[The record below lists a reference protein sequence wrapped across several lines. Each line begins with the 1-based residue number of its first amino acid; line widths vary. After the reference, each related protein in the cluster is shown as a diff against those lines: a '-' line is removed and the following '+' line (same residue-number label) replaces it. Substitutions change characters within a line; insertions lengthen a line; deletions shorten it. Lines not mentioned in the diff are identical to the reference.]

1 MVDKEICCE
10 CGRSVKPGS
19 GNFVNRVPVGDDFE
33 TRIEGG
39 RPYPCGIYVCGE
51 CDAKSSDSL
60 PPSRLEDICPRILP
74 LTNNYVL
81 VEGTVNSELAE
92 EICKGCNRQRKVY
105 IVVVT
110 IGYVPEVNR
119 VYMEDPDDPEHSK
132 KQALS
137 YAKDYSSEWKNS
149 ETKRSGCIYFNQ
161 EESGNMDNSV
171 SVIEAEIAE

>member
-1 MVDKEICCE
+1 LVDKEICCE

-110 IGYVPEVNR
+110 DGYVPEVPK
-119 VYMEDPDDPEHSK
+119 VYTDRE
-132 KQALS
+132 QALD
-137 YAKDYSSEWKNS
+137 YALKYASEWENA
-149 ETKRSGCIYFNQ
+149 EVEESGRIYFNQ

-171 SVIEAEIAE
+171 SVIEAEIE